1 VAAEF
6 AYNPLS
12 GDVSIEGCGIRS
24 HASGVGVVTMLQRFA
39 VERGGVETA
48 GVVQLPERR
57 RERRRRFRRIE
68 GRDQATMR
76 AEWFETLD
84 WRRARGHPGA
94 GAAVTRD
101 RQ

>member
-1 VAAEF
+1 
-6 AYNPLS
+6 
-12 GDVSIEGCGIRS
+12 
-24 HASGVGVVTMLQRFA
+24 MLQWFA
-39 VERGGVETA
+39 VGRGGVETDVA
-48 GVVQLPERR
+48 TSPERR

-68 GRDQATMR
+68 GRDQATTR
-76 AEWFETLD
+76 AKWFETLD